1 MLLIINQRCNKVVIL
16 LKFEIGGKYIYYKIL
31 SEKIGK
37 SVSTIKKWR
46 SKITELSG
54 YEFSF
59 IKIPI
64 GYGKRHGYNWVPNFT
79 DEEVEK
85 FIQTSNLIADNGL
98 DKAIKMVWGDL
109 NTLLEE
115 ERESE
120 LSILRHSL
128 GRLNSSQLA
137 LKVEVKSLSSENV
150 KLRQRVHTFETK
162 LSDLIKKL
170 SENKKIKKL
179 IE

>member
-1 MLLIINQRCNKVVIL
+1 M
-16 LKFEIGGKYIYYKIL
+16 
-31 SEKIGK
+31 
-37 SVSTIKKWR
+37 
-46 SKITELSG
+46 SG
-54 YEFSF
+54 YKFKF

-64 GYGKRHGYNWVPNFT
+64 GYGRGRGYNLVPSFT
-79 DEEVEK
+79 DEEVQK
-85 FIQTSNLIADNGL
+85 FIQTSNLIADKGL
-98 DKAIKMVWGDL
+98 DKAIKEVWGDL
-109 NTLLEE
+109 NTFLEE

-120 LSILRHSL
+120 LSLLRHSL

-137 LKVEVKSLSSENV
+137 LKIEVKSLSSENV
-150 KLRQRVHTFETK
+150 KLRQRIHTLETK

>member
-1 MLLIINQRCNKVVIL
+1 M
-16 LKFEIGGKYIYYKIL
+16 
-31 SEKIGK
+31 SEQVGK
-37 SVSTIKKWR
+37 STSTVKKWR
-46 SKITELSG
+46 SQITKLSG
-54 YEFSF
+54 YKFKF

-64 GYGKRHGYNWVPNFT
+64 GYGRGRGYNWVPSFT
-79 DEEVEK
+79 DEEVQK

-137 LKVEVKSLSSENV
+137 LKIEVKSLSSENV
-150 KLRQRVHTFETK
+150 KLRQRIYTLETN

>member
-1 MLLIINQRCNKVVIL
+1 MGSDKWIRDSNLLLAYFKGQ
-16 LKFEIGGKYIYYKIL
+16 
-31 SEKIGK
+31 EKPK
-37 SVSTIKKWR
+37 
-46 SKITELSG
+46 
-54 YEFSF
+54 
-59 IKIPI
+59 
-64 GYGKRHGYNWVPNFT
+64 
-79 DEEVEK
+79 EVQK

-137 LKVEVKSLSSENV
+137 LKIEVKSLSSENV
-150 KLRQRVHTFETK
+150 KLRQRIHTLETK

-179 IE
+179 SE

>member
-1 MLLIINQRCNKVVIL
+1 M
-16 LKFEIGGKYIYYKIL
+16 
-31 SEKIGK
+31 
-37 SVSTIKKWR
+37 
-46 SKITELSG
+46 SG
-54 YEFSF
+54 YKFKF

-64 GYGKRHGYNWVPNFT
+64 GYGRGRGYNLVPSFT
-79 DEEVEK
+79 DEEVQK

-115 ERESE
+115 ERKSE
-120 LSILRHSL
+120 LSILRQSL

-137 LKVEVKSLSSENV
+137 LKIEVKSLSSENV

>member
-1 MLLIINQRCNKVVIL
+1 MIFYIII
-16 LKFEIGGKYIYYKIL
+16 KIL
-31 SEKIGK
+31 TILYHRNGGHHIDYKYVSEKVGK
-37 SVSTIKKWR
+37 SVSTVKKWR

-54 YEFSF
+54 YDFSF
-59 IKIPI
+59 VKIPI
-64 GYGKRHGYNWVPNFT
+64 SYGRGYNWVPSFT
-79 DEEVEK
+79 DEEAEK
-85 FIQTSNLIADNGL
+85 FKETSNLIADKGL
-98 DKAIKMVWGDL
+98 DKAIKEVWGDL

-120 LSILRHSL
+120 LSLLRHSL

-137 LKVEVKSLSSENV
+137 LKIEVKSLSSENV

>member
-1 MLLIINQRCNKVVIL
+1 M
-16 LKFEIGGKYIYYKIL
+16 
-31 SEKIGK
+31 
-37 SVSTIKKWR
+37 
-46 SKITELSG
+46 
-54 YEFSF
+54 
-59 IKIPI
+59 
-64 GYGKRHGYNWVPNFT
+64 
-79 DEEVEK
+79 
-85 FIQTSNLIADNGL
+85 IADKGL
-98 DKAIKMVWGDL
+98 DKAIKEVWGDL

-120 LSILRHSL
+120 LSLLRHSL

-137 LKVEVKSLSSENV
+137 LKIEVKSLSSENV
-150 KLRQRVHTFETK
+150 KLRQRIYTLETN

>member
-1 MLLIINQRCNKVVIL
+1 MI
-16 LKFEIGGKYIYYKIL
+16 
-31 SEKIGK
+31 SE
-37 SVSTIKKWR
+37 
-46 SKITELSG
+46 
-54 YEFSF
+54 
-59 IKIPI
+59 
-64 GYGKRHGYNWVPNFT
+64 
-79 DEEVEK
+79 
-85 FIQTSNLIADNGL
+85 NGL

-128 GRLNSSQLA
+128 GRLNRYQLA
-137 LKVEVKSLSSENV
+137 LKIDVKGLTSENV
-150 KLRQRVHTFETK
+150 VLRQRVHTLETK

-170 SENKKIKKL
+170 STSKKLKKI

>member
-1 MLLIINQRCNKVVIL
+1 M
-16 LKFEIGGKYIYYKIL
+16 
-31 SEKIGK
+31 
-37 SVSTIKKWR
+37 
-46 SKITELSG
+46 SG
-54 YEFSF
+54 YKFKF

-64 GYGKRHGYNWVPNFT
+64 GYGRGRGYNLVPSFT
-79 DEEVEK
+79 DEEVQK
-85 FIQTSNLIADNGL
+85 FIQTSNLIADKGL
-98 DKAIKMVWGDL
+98 DKAIKEVWGDL
-109 NTLLEE
+109 NTFLEE

-120 LSILRHSL
+120 LSFLRHSL

-137 LKVEVKSLSSENV
+137 LKIEVKSLSSENV
-150 KLRQRVHTFETK
+150 KLRQRIYTLETN

>member
-1 MLLIINQRCNKVVIL
+1 M
-16 LKFEIGGKYIYYKIL
+16 
-31 SEKIGK
+31 
-37 SVSTIKKWR
+37 
-46 SKITELSG
+46 SG
-54 YEFSF
+54 YKFKF

-64 GYGKRHGYNWVPNFT
+64 GYGRGRGYNLVPSFT
-79 DEEVEK
+79 DEEVQK
-85 FIQTSNLIADNGL
+85 FIQTSNLIADKGL
-98 DKAIKMVWGDL
+98 DKAIKEVWGDL
-109 NTLLEE
+109 NTFLEE

-120 LSILRHSL
+120 LSLLRHSL

-137 LKVEVKSLSSENV
+137 LKIEVKSLSSENV
-150 KLRQRVHTFETK
+150 KLRQRVHTLETK

>member
-1 MLLIINQRCNKVVIL
+1 M
-16 LKFEIGGKYIYYKIL
+16 
-31 SEKIGK
+31 
-37 SVSTIKKWR
+37 
-46 SKITELSG
+46 SG
-54 YEFSF
+54 YKFKF

-64 GYGKRHGYNWVPNFT
+64 GYGRGRGYNLVPSFT
-79 DEEVEK
+79 DEEVQK

-137 LKVEVKSLSSENV
+137 LKIEVKSLSSENV
-150 KLRQRVHTFETK
+150 TLRQHVYMLENS
-162 LSDLIKKL
+162 LSDLIEKL

>member
-1 MLLIINQRCNKVVIL
+1 M
-16 LKFEIGGKYIYYKIL
+16 
-31 SEKIGK
+31 
-37 SVSTIKKWR
+37 
-46 SKITELSG
+46 SG
-54 YEFSF
+54 YKFKF

-64 GYGKRHGYNWVPNFT
+64 GYGRGRGYNLVPSFT
-79 DEEVEK
+79 DEEVQK

-98 DKAIKMVWGDL
+98 DKAIRMVWGDL

-137 LKVEVKSLSSENV
+137 LKIEVKSLSSENV

>member
-1 MLLIINQRCNKVVIL
+1 M
-16 LKFEIGGKYIYYKIL
+16 
-31 SEKIGK
+31 
-37 SVSTIKKWR
+37 
-46 SKITELSG
+46 SG
-54 YEFSF
+54 YKFKF

-64 GYGKRHGYNWVPNFT
+64 GYGRGRGYNLVPSFT
-79 DEEVEK
+79 DEEVQK

-137 LKVEVKSLSSENV
+137 LKIEVKSLSSENV
-150 KLRQRVHTFETK
+150 KLRQRIHTLETK

>member
-1 MLLIINQRCNKVVIL
+1 M
-16 LKFEIGGKYIYYKIL
+16 
-31 SEKIGK
+31 
-37 SVSTIKKWR
+37 
-46 SKITELSG
+46 SG

-59 IKIPI
+59 VKIPI
-64 GYGKRHGYNWVPNFT
+64 GCGRRHGYNWVPNFT

-85 FIQTSNLIADNGL
+85 FIQTSNLISDNGL
-98 DKAIKMVWGDL
+98 DKAIKLVWGDL

-128 GRLNSSQLA
+128 GRLNSFQLA
-137 LKVEVKSLSSENV
+137 LKVEVKGLTSENV
-150 KLRQRVHTFETK
+150 VLRQRVHTLETK